1 MIGNASFQRKIIYG
15 LLIVVLLVPVSLISR
30 PSARQ
35 PDGTLTQGGVLSRM
49 RTENRI
55 SQASLGEVDPTS
67 ETMKLMT
74 LGLSGVATN
83 LLWQKANRYKKEED
97 WDNLTATLNQLAK
110 LQPNFVSVWQFQSWN
125 LAYNVS
131 VEFDDYRSRYHWIKK
146 GIDFMSEG
154 IRYNEKEPVMYWDQG
169 WNFGYKLGKAD
180 EYVQYRRLFKE
191 DTDYHQQLRRE
202 GVNMD
207 DAVGVL
213 GMDNWL
219 TGRQWFLTAQSLVD
233 DQKIPIRG
241 NLLDESGRIKR
252 GKAPLLFHSYPAKW
266 LMNYAAGIEEQ
277 GVLDESARLAW
288 ASAGRAWDEYGA
300 RDIMTSYGFPIRL
313 NEDIKLRNELNRQV
327 DEFDKFIS
335 GLREELIAKKREQL
349 TPEEIAAI
357 DTPFDDRSE
366 EQIELA
372 FKAEDKIKIEYD
384 EAAKAAP
391 PRIRR
396 TALRMARKLMEN
408 EQKLQATTSYQEQVN
423 FLYWQLRCEIEQTE
437 TATNARRYIYEAD
450 QAYEQAALDTMKEK
464 YELAWQEWAKIFQ
477 EHPVLIEAPEAEDL
491 YDAITRYQWVLGQLD
506 EPWPPADFPLHE
518 IVEYYDPSYR
528 RPTDTSSTSQDD
540 FLPNEPT
547 DSNSEKPSEANS
559 PENLL
564 DIPGDDNTEESGSQ
578 ESTNS
583 NPTEPAADSSA
594 GDAETNSASEA
605 TSTED
610 NPAEE
615 SSANTEQ
622 PAPVLDTGGLDIP
635 E

>member
-1 MIGNASFQRKIIYG
+1 
-15 LLIVVLLVPVSLISR
+15 
-30 PSARQ
+30 
-35 PDGTLTQGGVLSRM
+35 
-49 RTENRI
+49 
-55 SQASLGEVDPTS
+55 
-67 ETMKLMT
+67 
-74 LGLSGVATN
+74 
-83 LLWQKANRYKKEED
+83 
-97 WDNLTATLNQLAK
+97 
-110 LQPNFVSVWQFQSWN
+110 
-125 LAYNVS
+125 
-131 VEFDDYRSRYHWIKK
+131 
-146 GIDFMSEG
+146 
-154 IRYNEKEPVMYWDQG
+154 
-169 WNFGYKLGKAD
+169 
-180 EYVQYRRLFKE
+180 
-191 DTDYHQQLRRE
+191 
-202 GVNMD
+202 
-207 DAVGVL
+207 
-213 GMDNWL
+213 
-219 TGRQWFLTAQSLVD
+219 
-233 DQKIPIRG
+233 
-241 NLLDESGRIKR
+241 
-252 GKAPLLFHSYPAKW
+252 
-266 LMNYAAGIEEQ
+266 MNYAAGIEEQ

-288 ASAGRAWDEYGA
+288 GSAGRAWDEYGA

-335 GLREELIAKKREQL
+335 GQREELIAKKREQL
-349 TPEEIAAI
+349 TPEEITAI

-396 TALRMARKLMEN
+396 TALRMARQLMEN

-528 RPTDTSSTSQDD
+528 RPTEAASGSENSESGDTSNT
-540 FLPNEPT
+540 
-547 DSNSEKPSEANS
+547 S
-559 PENLL
+559 PEPSDANDSF
-564 DIPGDDNTEESGSQ
+564 DIPGDDNPAASNDDAAIKADSNPS
-578 ESTNS
+578 ESTS
-583 NPTEPAADSSA
+583 DSPATDS
-594 GDAETNSASEA
+594 ETDLAPEE
-605 TSTED
+605 TPTED

-615 SSANTEQ
+615 RSTDVEQ
-622 PAPVLDTGGLDIP
+622 PVPVLDDTGLDIP